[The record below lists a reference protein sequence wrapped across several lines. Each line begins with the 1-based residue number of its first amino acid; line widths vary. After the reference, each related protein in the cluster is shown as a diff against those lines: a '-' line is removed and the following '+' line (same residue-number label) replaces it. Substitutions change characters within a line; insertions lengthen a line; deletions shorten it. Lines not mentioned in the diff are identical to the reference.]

1 MYEILRASMVKLL
14 KDYGISDPLVLG
26 AMHKILRHLFVLEE
40 YKSRAYEDSALP
52 ISCGQT
58 ISQPYIVAL
67 MTEKADLNENLKIL
81 EIGTGSGYQAAILG
95 EICKEVYSLE
105 AIEQLANSAKTLL
118 NKLGYKNVYVKYDDS
133 LLGWMTKSPFDRI
146 IVTAAANEVP
156 QILFKQLS
164 VGGHIL
170 IPLEVQY
177 GKQILVK
184 LTKTLEKYRIEKICD
199 VAFVPLV

>member
-1 MYEILRASMVKLL
+1 MYEILRASMIELL

-26 AMHKILRHLFVLEE
+26 AMHKVPRHLFVQEE
-40 YKSRAYEDSALP
+40 YKRRAYDDCALP

-67 MTEKADLNENLKIL
+67 MTEKADLNNNLRVL
-81 EIGTGSGYQAAILG
+81 EIGTGSGYQTAILG

-105 AIEQLANSAKTLL
+105 VIEQLADSAENLL
-118 NKLGYKNVYVKYDDS
+118 NKLGYKNVYVKCDDS
-133 LLGWMTKSPFDRI
+133 LLGWMAKGRFDRI
-146 IVTAAANEVP
+146 IVTAAAQEVP
-156 QILFKQLS
+156 KILFKQLC

-177 GKQILVK
+177 SQQILVK
-184 LTKTLEKYRIEKICD
+184 LTKIQGKYRLEKICD